1 MDFNF
6 SQEEPAVKTNLQDTF
21 KPENLM
27 MEQNRQRV
35 LNDSLLNKFKN
46 EQLLFSEAQLTPVV
60 DIKDIEVMK
69 GLATYK
75 NQFLLKSH
83 EKL

>member
-1 MDFNF
+1 LDFNF

-46 EQLLFSEAQLTPVV
+46 EQLLFSEAQLTTVV
-60 DIKDIEVMK
+60 DIKDIEVMFAEHLTRVYDK
-69 GLATYK
+69 GSY
-75 NQFLLKSH
+75 NSGV
-83 EKL
+83 